1 MASDRRALLRCRSRL
16 LPAIPLEL
24 LAAALRWGG
33 LWALLILA
41 WALSA

>member
-1 MASDRRALLRCRSRL
+1 MASEMPPRRQRRWSR
-16 LPAIPLEL
+16 PIPLEL
-24 LAAALRWGG
+24 LAAALHWGA

>member
-1 MASDRRALLRCRSRL
+1 MASDRTRRRTRR
-16 LPAIPLEL
+16 PPIPLEL
-24 LAAALRWGG
+24 LAAALHWSG